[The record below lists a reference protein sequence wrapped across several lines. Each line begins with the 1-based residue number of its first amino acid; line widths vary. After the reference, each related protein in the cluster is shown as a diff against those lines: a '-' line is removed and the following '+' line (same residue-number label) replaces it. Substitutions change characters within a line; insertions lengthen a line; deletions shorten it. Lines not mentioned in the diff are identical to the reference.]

1 VLEAIKQFTVLSDP
15 SPHIVIGLSNLS
27 QGSIDRKLI
36 NRTFLTMAIG
46 VGLDAAILDPL
57 DTELM
62 DAMIAA
68 EMLMNRAIYS
78 DSFLK
83 AYRQK

>member
-1 VLEAIKQFTVLSDP
+1 
-15 SPHIVIGLSNLS
+15 
-27 QGSIDRKLI
+27 
-36 NRTFLTMAIG
+36 MAIAM
-46 VGLDAAILDPL
+46 GLDAAILDPL

-62 DAMIAA
+62 DTLIAA
-68 EMLMNRAIYS
+68 EVLMNRAIYS

>member
-1 VLEAIKQFTVLSDP
+1 V
-15 SPHIVIGLSNLS
+15 
-27 QGSIDRKLI
+27 DRRLI
-36 NRTFLTMAIG
+36 NRAFLAMAVG
-46 VGLDAAILDPL
+46 AGLDSAILDPL

-62 DAMIAA
+62 DTLIAA

-83 AYRQK
+83 AYRQ